1 MVVGY
6 GRSRDAAEALAAGLA
21 GGPHLALAAD
31 VTDSGALA
39 AVASRVAAELGGCD
53 VLVNAAGV
61 TRFVPHDDLEA
72 LDDSL
77 IDEILRTN
85 VRGAIASVRALRPLL
100 EASDRAGGGVVVNLS
115 SIAAVTGMGSN
126 VAYCASKAALDSV
139 TRSLARALAPRIRV
153 VSVSPGVVD
162 TDFIRSLDPA
172 WRDEQLGRTPLG
184 RLALPDEVAAAVVAV
199 VRDLTFTT
207 GSVLAVDGGRPLV
220 VSATHAGR
228 VAVVSGA
235 ARGIGRA
242 LAEGLASRGAHVVAV
257 DVLDSEETAAAIA
270 AAGGTCMALVADVGS
285 PLEVA
290 RVAREVGRCDVL
302 VNNAALLGTTPFL
315 ELDHERFR
323 ETLRVNLESQFLLAR
338 AFAPG
343 MVDRRWGRIVN
354 VASSSLFTSTPGLT
368 AYMASKGGVLG
379 LTSALANDLG
389 PHGITVNAVS
399 PGLTRTPGV
408 DADVEA
414 GILSAAAIDAAVA
427 TQAIPRHGTADDLVG
442 LVLFLTGD
450 DASFVTGQF
459 LVADGGATRR

>member
-1 MVVGY
+1 M
-6 GRSRDAAEALAAGLA
+6 
-21 GGPHLALAAD
+21 
-31 VTDSGALA
+31 
-39 AVASRVAAELGGCD
+39 
-53 VLVNAAGV
+53 
-61 TRFVPHDDLEA
+61 
-72 LDDSL
+72 
-77 IDEILRTN
+77 
-85 VRGAIASVRALRPLL
+85 
-100 EASDRAGGGVVVNLS
+100 
-115 SIAAVTGMGSN
+115 
-126 VAYCASKAALDSV
+126 
-139 TRSLARALAPRIRV
+139 
-153 VSVSPGVVD
+153 
-162 TDFIRSLDPA
+162 
-172 WRDEQLGRTPLG
+172 
-184 RLALPDEVAAAVVAV
+184 
-199 VRDLTFTT
+199 
-207 GSVLAVDGGRPLV
+207 
-220 VSATHAGR
+220 SATHEGR

-242 LAEGLASRGAHVVAV
+242 LAEGLAARRAHVVAV

-270 AAGGTCMALVADVGS
+270 AADGTCMALVADVGS

-315 ELDHERFR
+315 ALDHELFR

-343 MVDRRWGRIVN
+343 MVERGWGRIVN
-354 VASSSLFTSTPGLT
+354 VASSSLFTSTPGLA

-408 DADVEA
+408 DADIGA
-414 GILSAAAIDAAVA
+414 GILSPAAIDAAVA
-427 TQAIPRHGTADDLVG
+427 AQAIPRHGTADDLVG